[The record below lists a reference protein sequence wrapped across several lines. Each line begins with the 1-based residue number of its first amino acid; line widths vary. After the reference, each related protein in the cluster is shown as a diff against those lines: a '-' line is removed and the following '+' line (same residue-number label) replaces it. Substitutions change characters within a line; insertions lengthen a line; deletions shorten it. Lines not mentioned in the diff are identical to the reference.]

1 MPRGMCVQSVPS
13 TGHLACQHSLAHM
26 CVLLQVIRTSS
37 DSPPQYN
44 ATMNCIFAAQKDVS
58 VKLRTRWKFCCEPRY
73 SHVTSICYLMCVSPT
88 YIIICLHIHNFMHV
102 YCICLH
108 INDVQICPLFEWR
121 SVGQITFW
129 ATSMSNGL
137 QWFKHTTGS
146 KLHMYCPKIV
156 RSQYDKMNNNGTLSP
171 PETYNAH
178 LFQCRVIQ

>member
-1 MPRGMCVQSVPS
+1 MCVCVRMVCRDVCVYNLCLAQGTLLVS
-13 TGHLACQHSLAHM
+13 TPLRT

-88 YIIICLHIHNFMHV
+88 YIIICLHIHNFMYI

-108 INDVQICPLFEWR
+108 INWWCTNMPIVWMKVC
-121 SVGQITFW
+121 G
-129 ATSMSNGL
+129 SNHL
-137 QWFKHTTGS
+137 LSHFHVQWF
-146 KLHMYCPKIV
+146 
-156 RSQYDKMNNNGTLSP
+156 
-171 PETYNAH
+171 A
-178 LFQCRVIQ
+178 VIQTHNWLQTTYVLS